1 MVGPSTVS
9 TTFDEGLTTNC
20 GIACRGVAS
29 GTPLSSAVDSAT
41 QCGPGVVRLIFDRGR
56 TTHSPSTA
64 LQVVKSQG
72 PSRNR
77 LREEPQH
84 GEHIIEPLNS
94 KPLNRSHPPTY
105 MMIDPSYVGRWMKTS
120 YYELTISSDTCTSQS
135 GQSQH
140 CCILCFL
147 LFSYISFYTGYQF
160 EIASIS
166 DLRGVTELKPDW
178 MNECEV
184 IICDLSTITYKNV
197 CTTYGTVT
205 TRGMYDRVISCTQI
219 PLVAVYQL
227 SQ

>member
-1 MVGPSTVS
+1 
-9 TTFDEGLTTNC
+9 
-20 GIACRGVAS
+20 
-29 GTPLSSAVDSAT
+29 
-41 QCGPGVVRLIFDRGR
+41 
-56 TTHSPSTA
+56 
-64 LQVVKSQG
+64 
-72 PSRNR
+72 
-77 LREEPQH
+77 
-84 GEHIIEPLNS
+84 
-94 KPLNRSHPPTY
+94 

-147 LFSYISFYTGYQF
+147 LFSYISSYTGYWF

-166 DLRGVTELKPDW
+166 DLRGVTEFKPDW

-184 IICDLSTITYKNV
+184 IIRDLSTITYANV
-197 CTTYGTVT
+197 CTAYV
-205 TRGMYDRVISCTQI
+205 YDRVLSCTQI